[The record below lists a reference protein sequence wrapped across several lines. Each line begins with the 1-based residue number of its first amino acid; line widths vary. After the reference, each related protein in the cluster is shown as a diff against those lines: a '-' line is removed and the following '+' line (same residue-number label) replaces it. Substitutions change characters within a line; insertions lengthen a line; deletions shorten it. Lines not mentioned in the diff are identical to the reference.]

1 MLRAKDGGSGSD
13 FNGGSS
19 LLIGGNRT
27 SFWLDPP
34 VDGSSDEESISNV
47 EVNASTRKIERRDK
61 DDYVG
66 GKQFIFTTMGTSKNS
81 SY

>member
-1 MLRAKDGGSGSD
+1 MLCGKDGGSDFD

-34 VDGSSDEESISNV
+34 VDDRSDEESISNV
-47 EVNASTRKIERRDK
+47 EANASTRNIER
-61 DDYVG
+61 
-66 GKQFIFTTMGTSKNS
+66 
-81 SY
+81 